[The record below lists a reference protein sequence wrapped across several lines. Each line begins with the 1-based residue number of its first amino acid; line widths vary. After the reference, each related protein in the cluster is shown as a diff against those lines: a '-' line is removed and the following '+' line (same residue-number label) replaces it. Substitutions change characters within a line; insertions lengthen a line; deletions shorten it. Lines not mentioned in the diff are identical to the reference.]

1 MDFKAV
7 VLNLD
12 KRPDRLR
19 EITQELDVQGIPF
32 DRYSAVWNLNGNVGY
47 NKSIRGIFEK
57 YRQVDNLFMFEDDCY
72 FESKFDRSVLGE
84 LPSDYDGLWLGSN
97 LQSEHKDKY
106 SENLSILE
114 NGWNTHATLMS
125 KAYREWCLENWDGEL
140 VFDEWVRVNALPV
153 RKCFVLRPMI
163 AFQRPSHSNITGGMA
178 DYTWAWDQAKSRL
191 K

>member
-19 EITQELDVQGIPF
+19 EITYELNVQGIPF
-32 DRYSAVWNLNGNVGY
+32 ERFSAVWNFDGNVGY

-57 YRQVDNLFMFEDDCY
+57 YHKVENLLMFEDDCY
-72 FESKFDRSVLGE
+72 FEAPFDASVLDE
-84 LPSDYDGLWLGSN
+84 LPRDYDALWLGSN
-97 LQSEHKDKY
+97 LQSDHKKHFGKHM
-106 SENLSILE
+106 SILE

-125 KAYREWCLENWDGEL
+125 KKYREWCLENWDGVL

-163 AFQRPSHSNITGGMA
+163 AFQRHSFSNITGGMT
-178 DYTWAWDQAKSRL
+178 DYNWAWERAKSRL